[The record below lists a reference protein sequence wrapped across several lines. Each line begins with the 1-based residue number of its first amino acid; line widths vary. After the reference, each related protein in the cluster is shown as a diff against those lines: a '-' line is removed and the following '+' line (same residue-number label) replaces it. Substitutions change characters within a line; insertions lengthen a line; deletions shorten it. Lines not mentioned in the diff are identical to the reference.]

1 MLLDVK
7 KILKSV
13 WILLIVVGVAFAAD
27 VKPFVFSYIAPEE
40 PGYDSLQQAEW
51 DYLMKYKMFGA
62 HGISFNNQQIRVT
75 DTVGWFGTSV
85 GSFHLNNGQDT
96 VGGPILIGGNIEITQ
111 GPEVFVNGPVRVA
124 GTVSVAQ
131 SDNFRDKPSFF
142 NRGSYCINAAG
153 DEANIDVMFRNK
165 VPADSQ
171 YFGANYGLCPEKVP
185 EVKTSL
191 MVPDLS
197 TVSPTYGDAIS
208 LDNTTLEIVVPED
221 DYKVAYD
228 LYIKKIT
235 LTNSAKLVFKMQPGG
250 RLTRVFLEEGIVL
263 NSMANIYVSYE
274 KEDEK
279 GVYEKQPNKDYNGTL
294 LFYTDENI
302 DFPSMDASSSI
313 QGTFITSATVNIAD
327 HLVLAGQLLADS
339 IAINADFDG
348 STFIYVPF
356 DPPVLDFDP
365 EVLKEGAFVEN
376 NLSVVVPISLDT
388 TAQTEVAFNYCF
400 DVDDAEHTESP
411 YAAIEDFNKASDD
424 PDADYPAF
432 YICGV
437 DTGTVRIYAGTKV
450 PAAGYE
456 VMLDVAKDTLKEG
469 QEKLVMKIFNLSG
482 AVMKG
487 NKRYGS
493 FELPIIDDY
502 NPPKFAKDTLNS
514 IAENPKDGDEIDVLQ
529 GVHGTEECVGCKF
542 YVVGTNNYVTI
553 DETTGAVLVKNPALF
568 DYEKIHEIK
577 VKVRVVDAN
586 LMTADT
592 TVVIPVTDVN
602 ENPTVKP
609 QSFTVAENDS
619 VGTVVGTIKWGDLD
633 TAKAFTN
640 DIVIAIDGDTDV
652 FSVDEDGV
660 IKTKKELDF
669 ETDKSTYKVVVKVAD
684 KDKPTVLFAVDTM
697 TIVLQDVNE
706 LPIAIHPTPDPTV
719 NENMPSGTVVDTLEF
734 DDIDK
739 ASKFRD
745 NVFIAVGGDT
755 DFFSIDSNGVIKT
768 NKVFDYEMK
777 VYDNRDTTYQL
788 IVSVRDRSDTTLFVL
803 DTVVIHIKNVNET
816 PYILTDTT
824 SVPENSKPGTVV
836 DTLKAVDA
844 DFDDLD
850 TLLKFTLVEDP
861 SGCFDVSNKGV
872 ITVKECKD
880 LDYEKNK
887 QVSIVVKVEDT
898 HGGSSTK
905 TIKVN
910 VLDIPSPS
918 LEITEASNKDS
929 TWIKPKNPIYTNESD
944 MNVCWE
950 VNRADQDC
958 ADTILKPGKNVIR
971 KEVCGI
977 EGFEGCAVD
986 SLIVYYSNAAP
997 IVIVSANPDDQK
1009 AANIYTIV
1017 EKTDSA
1023 DANIYVNKTQNDIL
1037 VTVKDSAS
1045 HKDTS
1050 FTVKL
1055 NLETLSVPSKTY
1067 ETLASV
1073 AKESVA
1079 LDEYAKDKKSTPVNG
1094 TEIKV
1099 SYPTKVAG
1107 VNVTVSYTTDND
1119 GEIIKQKVVNDKG
1132 KEESIE
1138 VITVSYETEING
1150 KTVTISYLADAAT
1163 GAKLV
1168 KDASGR
1174 LMTESAAESEK
1185 VQAGSFSVTY
1195 EYKDSAGNTVVVTY
1209 FVDEKGSL
1217 VKNSEGNTGYEVSY
1231 TYENQYG
1238 NSATQSVFIV
1248 LDQTGPKVEIIS
1260 PVKGQVIRSNF
1271 VKVTWTVDGLEQDSL
1286 TLQGLE
1292 KGKNVIKRIYRD
1304 KAGNEAID
1312 SVIVIM
1318 KDSKDVDISV
1328 EQPVTEISKEK
1339 VEKYYAENP
1348 PKEGQTFAVSIR
1360 NPGTGEEVETLI
1372 GGDFKTTA
1380 GSGKEPY
1387 PGETTHLGPTL
1398 ALDVKLPV
1406 VSGVGGLATLDD
1418 LLSSDGLIPMEGVDA
1433 DGGTKMT
1440 VAEYVQEYC
1449 EDDVKA
1455 DDLSRV
1461 NLYNTKLNVKIW
1473 VYTSLG
1479 NYVDYFSFGQDMN
1492 DPDYTNEAG
1501 MLQMFFELK
1510 PDKDGYVRAENG
1522 KMMGTGA
1529 YLYKVEATI
1538 KSHLRCTLPSKE
1550 FDSKTKTFGAN
1561 AKKKGDTIRSSEDL
1575 LKPFGYKRPSGK

>member
-7 KILKSV
+7 KSV
-13 WILLIVVGVAFAAD
+13 GLLLIVVGVAFAAD
-27 VKPFVFSYIAPEE
+27 VKPFVFGYIASEE
-40 PGYDSLQQAEW
+40 PEYDSLQQAEW
-51 DYLMKYKMFGA
+51 NYLMKYKMFGA

-111 GPEVFVNGPVRVA
+111 GPEVFANGPVRVL

-142 NRGSYCINAAG
+142 NRGSYCIDAAG
-153 DEANIDVMFRNK
+153 NEANINEMFRNK
-165 VPADSQ
+165 VPVDSQ
-171 YFGANYGLCPEKVP
+171 FFGAKYGSCPKNVP

-191 MVPDLS
+191 MIPVLS
-197 TVSPTYGDAIS
+197 TASPTFGDAIS
-208 LDNTTLEIVVPED
+208 LDNSTLEIDVPEG
-221 DYKVAYD
+221 DYKDAYD
-228 LYIKKIT
+228 LYIRKIT

-263 NSMANIYVSYE
+263 NSKANIHVSYE

-279 GVYEKQPNKDYNGTL
+279 GVYEKQSNKDYNGTL
-294 LFYTDENI
+294 LFYTDKNI
-302 DFPSMDASSSI
+302 DFPSMDSASSI

-327 HLVLAGQLLADS
+327 HLVLSGQLLADS

-388 TAQTEVAFNYCF
+388 IAQTEVAFNYCF
-400 DVDDAEHTESP
+400 DVKDAEHTVSP
-411 YAAIEDFNKASDD
+411 YAAIEDFNKVSDD
-424 PDADYPAF
+424 STADYPAF
-432 YICGV
+432 PICGE
-437 DTGTVRIYAGTKV
+437 DSGTVRIYAGKNV

-456 VMLDVAKDTLKEG
+456 VVLNVARDTIKEG
-469 QEKLVMKIFNLSG
+469 QETLVMKIFNLSG

-487 NKRYGS
+487 NKRYGL
-493 FELPIIDDY
+493 FNLPIIDDY
-502 NPPKFAKDTLNS
+502 NPPKFAKDVLDS
-514 IAENPKDGDEIDVLQ
+514 IAENPDVGAKIDVLQ
-529 GVHGTEECVGCKF
+529 GVHETEECVGCKF
-542 YVVGTNNYVTI
+542 YVIGTNDYVTI

-568 DYEKIHEIK
+568 DYEKIHEFK

-586 LMTADT
+586 QMTADT
-592 TVVIPVTDVN
+592 TVIIPVTDVN
-602 ENPTVKP
+602 ENPTVNP
-609 QSFTVAENDS
+609 QSFTVAENDT
-619 VGTVVGTIKWGDLD
+619 VGTEVGTIKWGDLD
-633 TAKAFTN
+633 TAKAFMN
-640 DIVIAIDGDTDV
+640 NIVFAIDGDTDV

-660 IKTKKELDF
+660 IKTKKVLDF
-669 ETDKSTYKVVVKVAD
+669 ETDPSIYKVVVKVAD

-706 LPIAIHPTPDPTV
+706 MPIAIHPTPDPTI
-719 NENMPSGTVVDTLEF
+719 NENMPSGTVVDTLEY

-739 ASKFRD
+739 ALKFRD
-745 NVFIAVGGDT
+745 DVFVAVGGDT
-755 DFFSIDSNGVIKT
+755 TFFSIDPSGVIRT
-768 NKVFDYEMK
+768 NQVFDYEMK

-788 IVSVRDRSDTTLFVL
+788 IVLLRDRNDATLSVL
-803 DTVVIHIKNVNET
+803 DTVVIHIKNVNEI

-824 SVPENSKPGTVV
+824 SVPENTKPGTVV

-844 DFDDLD
+844 DFDDVD
-850 TLLKFTLVEDP
+850 SLLKFTLVEDP
-861 SGCFDVSNKGV
+861 SGCFVVSEKGV

-887 QVSIVVKVEDT
+887 QISIVVKVEDS

-905 TIKVN
+905 TIRVK
-910 VLDIPSPS
+910 VLDVPSPT
-918 LEITEASNKDS
+918 LEITEASNEDS
-929 TWIKPKNPIYTNESD
+929 IWVKPKNPIYTNESD

-950 VNRADQDC
+950 VNRANQDC
-958 ADTILKPGKNVIR
+958 ADTVLKPGKNVIR
-971 KEVCGI
+971 KEVCNI

-997 IVIVSANPDDQK
+997 VVIVSANPDDQK

-1023 DANIYVNKTQNDIL
+1023 DANIYVNRTQNDIL
-1037 VTVKDSAS
+1037 VMVKDSAS

-1073 AKESVA
+1073 VKESVA
-1079 LDEYAKDKKSTPVNG
+1079 LDENAKNKKLTPVNG

-1099 SYPTKVAG
+1099 SYPAKVAG
-1107 VNVTVSYTTDND
+1107 VDVTVSYMTDND
-1119 GEIIKQKVVNDKG
+1119 GEIVKQKVVNDKG

-1138 VITVSYETEING
+1138 VITVSYETVING
-1150 KTVTISYLADAAT
+1150 KTVTVSYLADAAT

-1185 VQAGSFSVTY
+1185 VQAGSYSVTY
-1195 EYKDSAGNTVVVTY
+1195 EYKDASGNTVVVTY

-1248 LDQTGPKVEIIS
+1248 LDQVGPKVEIIT

-1271 VKVTWTVDGLEQDSL
+1271 VKVVWTVDGLEQDSL

-1292 KGKNVIKRIYRD
+1292 KGKNSIKRIYRD
-1304 KAGNEAID
+1304 KAGNEAVD
-1312 SVIVIM
+1312 SVVVIM

-1328 EQPVTEISKEK
+1328 EQPVTEISKDK
-1339 VEKYYAENP
+1339 VEKFYAENP

-1387 PGETTHLGPTL
+1387 SGETTHLGPTL

-1440 VAEYVQEYC
+1440 VEEYVQEYC
-1449 EDDVKA
+1449 EDDVKT

-1461 NLYNTKLNVKIW
+1461 NLYKTKLSVKIW
-1473 VYTSLG
+1473 VYTTLG
-1479 NYVDYFSFGQDMN
+1479 NFVDYFSFGQDMN
-1492 DPDYTNEAG
+1492 DPDYTNDAG

-1529 YLYKVEATI
+1529 YLYKVEASI

-1561 AKKKGDTIRSSEDL
+1561 AKKKGDSIRSSEDL

>member
-1 MLLDVK
+1 MMLNVKRIWMTFIGLWAASCVWAAESTYSIDVYPLTFGSQDTTAQ
-7 KILKSV
+7 LKL
-13 WILLIVVGVAFAAD
+13 WNR
-27 VKPFVFSYIAPEE
+27 
-40 PGYDSLQQAEW
+40 
-51 DYLMKYKMFGA
+51 LMKYKLFA
-62 HGISFNNQQIRVT
+62 EGIADADGIEGVT
-75 DTVGWFGTSV
+75 FAGQNIHITDEMGYV
-85 GSFHLNNGQDT
+85 GSATGDFRLQGNLNHS
-96 VGGPILIGGNIEITQ
+96 VGGPVLFAGK
-111 GPEVFVNGPVRVA
+111 FVNGD
-124 GTVSVAQ
+124 GTDSILTGPTRFLQ
-131 SDNFRDKPSFF
+131 KFEPTF
-142 NRGSYCINAAG
+142 NSRGSNYFAGFYCFDAG
-153 DEANIDVMFRNK
+153 YNNEYTNPGIEAGKAK
-165 VPADSQ
+165 VPNTAVLSAAACADTSVVPAVDTDVIIPELKDGVDAYTWNTGIAGNGTIEYIHVPPPTDDTDSSSYS
-171 YFGANYGLCPEKVP
+171 YFVESISFSNNSKLYVVMPPEGRLTKVF
-185 EVKTSL
+185 VKTSIYGL
-191 MVPDLS
+191 GS
-197 TVSPTYGDAIS
+197 T
-208 LDNTTLEIVVPED
+208 DNNDIVVVSGAAGTWDGTKWTGIGEP
-221 DYKVAYD
+221 
-228 LYIKKIT
+228 
-235 LTNSAKLVFKMQPGG
+235 
-250 RLTRVFLEEGIVL
+250 LE
-263 NSMANIYVSYE
+263 
-274 KEDEK
+274 
-279 GVYEKQPNKDYNGTL
+279 NKDYAGNL
-294 LFYTDENI
+294 LFFVNEDLSLGAGQKT
-302 DFPSMDASSSI
+302 M
-313 QGTFITSATVNIAD
+313 QGTYISTGVIKFAQHTKF
-327 HLVLAGQLLADS
+327 AGQLLAKVIRID
-339 IAINADFDG
+339 ADFEAGD
-348 STFIYVPF
+348 FKYVPF
-356 DPPVLDFDP
+356 NPPVLDPTALASGVF
-365 EVLKEGAFVEN
+365 LEN
-376 NLSVVVPISLDT
+376 DKDVKVPVHLNKI
-388 TAQTEVAFNYCF
+388 TETGVSFKYCF
-400 DVDDAEHTESP
+400 DLDGVTSSDKGIME
-411 YAAIEDFNKASDD
+411 EDFNEIQG
-424 PDADYPAF
+424 DYPRKGMLPAF
-432 YICGV
+432 CGI
-437 DTGTVRIYAGTKV
+437 DTAEVVINRNDTI
-450 PAAGYE
+450 PASGYE
-456 VMLDVAKDTLKEG
+456 VYLNVKDDNVEEIGNEQLRM
-469 QEKLVMKIFNLSG
+469 QIFDL
-482 AVMKG
+482 
-487 NKRYGS
+487 
-493 FELPIIDDY
+493 
-502 NPPKFAKDTLNS
+502 
-514 IAENPKDGDEIDVLQ
+514 
-529 GVHGTEECVGCKF
+529 
-542 YVVGTNNYVTI
+542 
-553 DETTGAVLVKNPALF
+553 TGAVLPGNKRTGYFTLTLVDAAVIDFVDNKGDYSVKENSPTETEVVRIQIRGSDASKMVLSMVDNGSEKVPLEDLF
-568 DYEKIHEIK
+568 NYELVKEGATYYAVITVKDSAKLDYEQI
-577 VKVRVVDAN
+577 
-586 LMTADT
+586 
-592 TVVIPVTDVN
+592 
-602 ENPTVKP
+602 
-609 QSFTVAENDS
+609 DS
-619 VGTVVGTIKWGDLD
+619 V
-633 TAKAFTN
+633 
-640 DIVIAIDGDTDV
+640 
-652 FSVDEDGV
+652 
-660 IKTKKELDF
+660 
-669 ETDKSTYKVVVKVAD
+669 YKVTLVL
-684 KDKPTVLFAVDTM
+684 KDKNGVEGSHTVEAPLN
-697 TIVLQDVNE
+697 IHIIDVNE

-788 IVSVRDRSDTTLFVL
+788 IVSVRDRSDTMLFVL

-861 SGCFDVSNKGV
+861 SGCFDVSAKGV

-971 KEVCGI
+971 KEVCNI

-997 IVIVSANPDDQK
+997 VVIVSANPDDQK

-1119 GEIIKQKVVNDKG
+1119 GEIVKQKVVNDKG

>member
-7 KILKSV
+7 KNLKSV
-13 WILLIVVGVAFAAD
+13 WLLLIVVGVAFAAD

-208 LDNTTLEIVVPED
+208 LDNTTLEIEVPED

-302 DFPSMDASSSI
+302 DFPSMDSSSSI

-348 STFIYVPF
+348 STFLYVPF

-365 EVLKEGAFVEN
+365 EVLKEGAFIEN

-400 DVDDAEHTESP
+400 DVDDAEHTVSP

-437 DTGTVRIYAGTKV
+437 DTGTVRIYADTKV

-456 VMLDVAKDTLKEG
+456 VMLNVAKDTLKEG

-502 NPPKFAKDTLNS
+502 NPPKFAKDTLDA
-514 IAENPKDGDEIDVLQ
+514 IAENPVLGAEIDVLQ

-602 ENPTVKP
+602 ENPTVNP

-706 LPIAIHPTPDPTV
+706 LPVLEDQHFAVDEHQ
-719 NENMPSGTVVDTLEF
+719 SRGTVVDTIVF
-734 DDIDK
+734 DDLDKDPTKRID
-739 ASKFRD
+739 
-745 NVFIAVGGDT
+745 VFTAVSGDT
-755 DFFSIDSNGVIKT
+755 AYFGVDENGVIWTK
-768 NKVFDYEMK
+768 KEFDYETERRTYTIDVALSDKNDPTLK
-777 VYDNRDTTYQL
+777 V
-788 IVSVRDRSDTTLFVL
+788 
-803 DTVVIHIKNVNET
+803 IKTMTIDIRNVNEV
-816 PYILTDTT
+816 PVIITDT
-824 SVPENSKPGTVV
+824 VGVEENAKPGTVV
-836 DTLKAVDA
+836 DTLKATDK
-844 DFDDLD
+844 DIGDSDLV
-850 TLLKFTLVEDP
+850 FTLVDDP
-861 SGCFDVSNKGV
+861 SGCFEVSESGV
-872 ITVKECKD
+872 ITVKSCKD

-887 QVSIVVKVEDT
+887 EISIKVKVEDP
-898 HGGSSTK
+898 HGGSTTK
-905 TIKVN
+905 TVRVN
-910 VLDIPSPS
+910 VHDVPPPSI
-918 LEITEASNKDS
+918 EITEASNDDS
-929 TWIKPKNPIYTNESD
+929 TWTHPKKPIYTND
-944 MNVCWE
+944 PDLNVCWE
-950 VNRADQDC
+950 VNQKIKDC
-958 ADTILKPGKNVIR
+958 ADTALKPGKNIIR
-971 KEVCGI
+971 KEVCDVD
-977 EGFEGCAVD
+977 GFEGCAVD
-986 SLIVYYSNAAP
+986 SLVVFYSNAAP
-997 IVIVSANPDDQK
+997 VVIVSANPDDQK

-1017 EKTDSA
+1017 EQTDSA
-1023 DANIYVNKTQNDIL
+1023 DANIYVNRTQNDIL

-1045 HKDTS
+1045 HKDSS

-1055 NLETLSVPSKTY
+1055 KLDTLSVPKKTF
-1067 ETLASV
+1067 ETLSSV
-1073 AKESVA
+1073 VKESVA
-1079 LDEYAKDKKSTPVNG
+1079 LDENAKNSVRTPVNG
-1094 TEIKV
+1094 SEVKV
-1099 SYPTKVAG
+1099 SYTTKVAG
-1107 VNVTVSYTTDND
+1107 TEVTVSYVTDND
-1119 GEIIKQKVVNDKG
+1119 GDVVKQKVVNDKG

-1150 KTVTISYLADAAT
+1150 KTVTVSYLANAET

-1168 KDASGR
+1168 KDASGK
-1174 LMTESAAESEK
+1174 LMTEAAASSEK
-1185 VQAGSFSVTY
+1185 SQVGSYMVTY
-1195 EYKDSAGNTVVVTY
+1195 EYKDASGNTVVVTY
-1209 FVDEKGSL
+1209 SVDEKGAL
-1217 VKNSEGNTGYEVSY
+1217 VKNSEGNIGYEVSY
-1231 TYENQYG
+1231 TYVNQYG

-1248 LDQTGPKVEIIS
+1248 LDQNGPKVEIQS
-1260 PVKGQVIRSNF
+1260 PVNGQVIRSNF
-1271 VKVTWTVDGLEQDSL
+1271 VTVVWLVDGVEQDSL

-1292 KGKNVIKRIYRD
+1292 KGKNTIKRIYRD
-1304 KAGNEAID
+1304 KAGNEAMD
-1312 SVIVIM
+1312 SVVVFM
-1318 KDSKDVDISV
+1318 KDSKDVEISV

-1339 VEKYYAENP
+1339 VEKFYAENP
-1348 PKEGQTFAVSIR
+1348 PKNGQTFAVSIR

-1372 GGDFKTTA
+1372 GGDFKTTE

-1418 LLSSDGLIPMEGVDA
+1418 LLSSDGLVPMEGVDA
-1433 DGGTKMT
+1433 DGGTKLT
-1440 VAEYVQEYC
+1440 VAEYVEEYC
-1449 EDDVKA
+1449 EDDVKT

-1461 NLYNTKLNVKIW
+1461 NLYSTKLNVKIW

-1479 NYVDYFSFGQDMN
+1479 NYVDYFSFGQDMD

-1538 KSHLRCTLPSKE
+1538 RSKLRCTLPSKE
-1550 FDSKTKTFGAN
+1550 YDSKTKTFGAN
-1561 AKKKGDTIRSSEDL
+1561 AKMKGDVIRSSEDL
-1575 LKPFGYKRPSGK
+1575 LKPFGYKRPSAK